1 MEKTN
6 KNIDWNFILKLE
18 GSKNI
23 GYVPNAEGSD
33 SGVTIASGFDLGARN
48 ERDLEGLPKILVEK
62 LLPYLGLKGPNA
74 VNVANSLIIDNNE
87 KNIINEFAKIKTM
100 NRLKNRYSE
109 ATNKN
114 FDDLPMHKATTIASV
129 AFQYGNLESQ
139 TPNFWK
145 QVTTGDWDGA
155 TKNLQDFK
163 DAYPTRRRIEADYFI
178 KGEEKQKKVSPATID
193 TAQYQSNELAPA
205 PELPGQ
211 ITPSDSLSKIEA
223 PEFPADPSA
232 LDPVPTG
239 PAPIDDGRKE
249 MFTVGSKYDDPG
261 IKTAL
266 EDRAIPKYIPRHS
279 ISVNE
284 KKKHIPYVPVEN
296 NKWPKVTPRTSHSPG
311 YTAWDDLVNG
321 FKVFSP
327 YDEIA
332 SFVKKTG
339 EKYAPYIAPS
349 VPPIARGIMSSEE
362 EFPADPNYNRL
373 EHDIVKNNPSIQAM
387 TFGSQSEEE
396 TMFMISK
403 ITKEMDDFTKF
414 KNSDSFLSTL
424 GFVAAF
430 ATDPALLTGYKV
442 IQFSRN
448 AALFTSRWG
457 RAISMSVAVNL
468 PFEAIHS
475 NEKQTYTGN
484 YLLGS
489 LALNAVISA
498 SLSSF
503 GIKRLSGRFNRRN
516 KEPKKVSNILTHRPD
531 INQNK
536 TIAVSNYTSSV
547 DDLNDI
553 KIIKIHDEI
562 LNSSAY
568 KEHVNKI
575 TNFSKALKDNSYI
588 PTNLNIE
595 NIKLNPI
602 MRRMNGLVPQE
613 KILISM
619 MHDLAAA
626 TWQNQKD
633 IPTAYSADSIMSIT
647 VNAPLNKAIEKAE
660 TAYYNLKGYDTSNVA
675 YSPFGNLKNNLM
687 DNANELQIKLGLK
700 GSKTAEAIQLQSLF
714 NEEITMAMRQG
725 DKHSLPEVQTGINSY
740 REFFN
745 YMDET
750 AYEAGLYKAQFT
762 QRIEKLKESLLKTK
776 DKKQINKINEEIE
789 NLNNAMVNSNRKG
802 PMQNNGISYVPRLYN
817 HKAIEDNMVEFK
829 NLLMSGLDVK
839 KYGGLDKVE
848 AIAEKQIA
856 KILHNKGFV
865 NIDDSADFI
874 TESFALK
881 QRGID
886 VPDVQLAPFLINDIQ
901 IIAKHYART
910 VGMDIVLT
918 NQFGDITMQGPLKN
932 IADQYDELIKNA
944 KTPAKKQEYIKAKKE
959 SEIDFIAS
967 RDRLRGTFGAPADPH
982 SWSARL
988 PGIFKNIGIVT
999 NMGQAAISSL
1009 PDLGMVI
1016 MRHGF
1021 DDFMDGFKAIHS
1033 KNSEISR
1040 ALRMMNKKELSSVAQ
1055 GLEAVQGGRQMATAD
1070 KGDLFSNRTK
1080 FEDVLHKS
1088 TNLMMLL
1095 NGLNAWNS
1103 YAKELVSWLVSQD
1116 IIKLALTKKPLSSKD
1131 LKKINMSGVNL
1142 SMLKRIQKQVD
1153 LHGIKTEL
1161 GHIAN
1166 TEKWS
1171 DPQAIFAFRN
1181 VLNLEI
1187 TRTIITPGTG
1197 DRALF
1202 TSKPLGSVI
1211 FQYKSFSQSF
1221 VQKVMIR
1228 GAQEKD
1234 INFATGVLSMVMIGA
1249 LVVQIKR
1256 LLNGQELEDD
1266 PNELFY
1272 NSVLK
1277 SGVTGIFGDAD
1288 NIASVLT
1295 NGQLSVARLA
1305 GVEPS
1310 QTSMGLKAGTVGG
1323 PTVSYVSDLVKGKPR
1338 LPFES
1343 HPGADI
1349 VKGLTSGN

>member
-1 MEKTN
+1 LEKTN

-18 GSKNI
+18 GSKNV

-48 ERDLEGLPKILVEK
+48 ESDLEGLPKTLAEK
-62 LLPYLGLKGPNA
+62 LLPYLGLKGPQA
-74 VNVANSLIIDNNE
+74 ENVAKSLIVNDNE
-87 KNIINEFAKIKTM
+87 KNIINEFAKTKTM
-100 NRLKNRYSE
+100 NRLKNRYKE
-109 ATNKN
+109 ATNRN
-114 FDDLPMHKATTIASV
+114 FGDLPKHKATTIASV

-145 QVTTGDWDGA
+145 QVTNDDWKGV
-155 TKNLQDFK
+155 TNNLQNFQDS
-163 DAYPTRRRIEADYFI
+163 YPTRRNIEANYFI
-178 KGEEKQKKVSPATID
+178 KGESKQEKIIPGTMD
-193 TAQYQSNELAPA
+193 TSQYQSNELDSV

-211 ITPSDSLSKIEA
+211 ITPTDPLNKVIA
-223 PEFPADPSA
+223 PEFPEDPSA
-232 LDPVPTG
+232 LDPVPIPPT
-239 PAPIDDGRKE
+239 PIEDGRKE
-249 MFTVGSKYDDPG
+249 MYSVGKKYDDPG
-261 IKTAL
+261 IKGPL

-284 KKKHIPYVPVEN
+284 KKKHIPYVPAEN

-339 EKYAPYIAPS
+339 EKYAPYIAPG
-349 VPPIARGIMSSEE
+349 VPPLASGGINSEE
-362 EFPADPNYNRL
+362 EFPADPHYNRL

-424 GFVAAF
+424 GFVSAF

-457 RAISMSVAVNL
+457 RAISMSIAVNL

-489 LALNAVISA
+489 LAINAVVSA
-498 SLSSF
+498 SLASW
-503 GIKRLSGRFNRRN
+503 GIKRLSGKFNRRK
-516 KEPKKVSNILTHRPD
+516 KEPKKVSNILTHRSD

-536 TIAVSNYTSSV
+536 TIAVSDYTSSV

-553 KIIKIHDEI
+553 KIIKIHDEV

-588 PTNLNIE
+588 PTNLGIE
-595 NIKLNPI
+595 NIGLNPI

-626 TWQNQKD
+626 TWQNEKN
-633 IPTAYSADSIMSIT
+633 IPTAYNADSIMQIT

-660 TAYYNLKGYDTSNVA
+660 TAYYDLKGLDTSNVA
-675 YSPFGNLKNNLM
+675 YSSFGNLRNSII
-687 DNANELQIKLGLK
+687 DNTNELQIKLGLK
-700 GSKTAEAIQLQSLF
+700 GSKTAEAIKLQSLF
-714 NEEITMAMRQG
+714 NQEIAMAMRQG
-725 DKHSLPEVQTGINSY
+725 DKHSIPQVQTGINAY
-740 REFFN
+740 REYFN
-745 YMDET
+745 YMDEM
-750 AYEAGLYKAQFT
+750 AHEAGLYKVQFT
-762 QRIEKLKESLLKTK
+762 QRIEKLKESLLHTK
-776 DKKQINKINEEIE
+776 DKKQIAKINEEIE
-789 NLNNAMVNSNRKG
+789 NLNNAMVHSNRKG

-829 NLLMSGLDVK
+829 NILMSGLDVK
-839 KYGGLDKVE
+839 KYGGLAEVN
-848 AIAEKQIA
+848 AIAERQIA
-856 KILHNKGFV
+856 KILHNKGFI
-865 NIDDSADFI
+865 NIDDSDDFI
-874 TESFALK
+874 NQAFALK
-881 QRGID
+881 QRGIN

-918 NQFGDITMQGPLKN
+918 NQFGDITMKGPLKN
-932 IADQYDELIKNA
+932 IADQYDELIKKA
-944 KTPAKKQEYIKAKKE
+944 KTPAEKQKYIKAKKE

-967 RDRLRGTFGAPADPH
+967 RDRLRGTYGGSSDPH
-982 SWSARL
+982 SWGARI
-988 PGIFKNIGIVT
+988 PGVLKNIGIIT

-1016 MRHGF
+1016 MRHGL

-1033 KNSEISR
+1033 KNSVISR
-1040 ALRMMNKKELSSVAQ
+1040 ALKMMNKKELNSVAQ

-1095 NGLNAWNS
+1095 NFLNPWNS

-1116 IIKLALTKKPLSSKD
+1116 IIKLALTKKPLSLKD
-1131 LKKINMSGVNL
+1131 LKKINMSVINL
-1142 SMLKRIQKQVD
+1142 AMLKRIQKQVD
-1153 LHGIKTEL
+1153 LHGMKTEL

-1166 TEKWS
+1166 TEKWN
-1171 DPQAIFAFRN
+1171 DPKAVFAFRN
-1181 VLNLEI
+1181 ALNLEI
-1187 TRTIITPGTG
+1187 TRTIVTPGSG

-1202 TSKPLGSVI
+1202 TSRPLGTVI

-1234 INFATGVLSMVMIGA
+1234 INFATGIVSMILIGA

-1266 PNELFY
+1266 ANELFY
-1272 NSVLK
+1272 ASILK

-1295 NGQLSVARLA
+1295 NGQLTVARLA
-1305 GVEPS
+1305 GIDPS
-1310 QTSMGLKAGTVGG
+1310 QTSINRKLGVTGG
-1323 PTVSYVSDLVKGKPR
+1323 PTVSYGLDLMKGNLR
-1338 LPFES
+1338 LPYEGL
-1343 HPGADI
+1343 PAIDI
-1349 VKGLTSGN
+1349 AKGLTSDN